1 MSKKKTTVV
10 AMSQTNIDR
19 LAKTESEFQKLKG
32 ERADAYNSIQ
42 EKKLDQYATLTSHI
56 KVIFNDNKTDSD
68 NLPRHVGIQ
77 IREDLM
83 NDVGM
88 SKANA
93 KMLYENTVKFVA
105 KFDKDIPS
113 QATPESVLEV
123 FSSMDISTQ
132 NDLKKKVSKQV
143 DDNIGDVLS
152 RKLFGKWKTEKIKKD
167 DGTVEEKEVYVPS
180 KYTAQE
186 IQNAWEVLQD
196 AKRERDEFDK
206 SCSNATKNAKD
217 SNDIIS
223 RLDEALAS

>member
-68 NLPRHVGIQ
+68 NLPRQVGIQ

-88 SKANA
+88 SKANS

-105 KFDKDIPS
+105 K
-113 QATPESVLEV
+113 LEV
-123 FSSMDISTQ
+123 FSAMDINTQ

-143 DDNIGDVLS
+143 DDNIGDALA
-152 RKLFGKWKTEKIKKD
+152 RKLFGKWKTEKVKKD

-186 IQNAWEVLQD
+186 IQNAWEVMQD

-206 SCSNATKNAKD
+206 SCSDATKNAKN
-217 SNDIIS
+217 SNDIIN

>member
-42 EKKLDQYATLTSHI
+42 EKKLDQYATLISHV

-68 NLPRHVGIQ
+68 NLPRQVGIQ

-88 SKANA
+88 SKANS
-93 KMLYENTVKFVA
+93 KMLYENTVKFLA

-143 DDNIGDVLS
+143 DDNIGDTLA
-152 RKLFGKWKTEKIKKD
+152 RKLFGKMEDRKRSRKMMELLKKKKCMFLVNILLKKYKTLGKFYKMQK
-167 DGTVEEKEVYVPS
+167 EKETS
-180 KYTAQE
+180 LTSLALMQLRTLR
-186 IQNAWEVLQD
+186 I
-196 AKRERDEFDK
+196 
-206 SCSNATKNAKD
+206 AT
-217 SNDIIS
+217 I
-223 RLDEALAS
+223 